1 MFLKLSLNAKAGG
14 FHQKQKVKGSSKG
27 INLSK
32 RKKENKVRF
41 PYSSLSVNS
50 VAETYI

>member
-1 MFLKLSLNAKAGG
+1 MTSG

-32 RKKENKVRF
+32 RKKEKKKGKV
-41 PYSSLSVNS
+41 PLLK
-50 VAETYI
+50 A